1 MGVRVFERR
10 LVAVGAAA
18 TAVLLAACSG
28 SSLPP
33 ESNGR
38 LSASAGR
45 HGIRPF
51 STFYGCPVFKGT
63 YARDVTNAAVD
74 PDSDAYIS
82 SVIQAGDTKGFYA
95 STGVE
100 QVNIANDQTPM
111 VTVHQKVQWHQFP
124 DLYPWQRGFYIE
136 PLSDAHAM
144 IVQTDSCHLY
154 ESYSTTYNNGT
165 LSAYSGA
172 NWDMTDRFVPLP
184 PGNPSAMA
192 SGLSL
197 FAGMVKWEDA
207 ESGSIDHALDWSAI
221 AHTVAES
228 AFVFPASDT
237 DHLSFDGS
245 SRYQLP
251 YGARLRLKASF
262 STYGWGPEATMVAD
276 AMKTYGMYLSDT
288 GSSANGL
295 YFANA
300 SDGSNPWSS
309 TDLSALSRIHMSDF
323 EVLKLPPIQNAP

>member
-1 MGVRVFERR
+1 MGVRVFRIR
-10 LVAVGAAA
+10 LFELA
-18 TAVLLAACSG
+18 TAALLAACSG
-28 SSLPP
+28 GTPS

-38 LSASAGR
+38 ILPANPSGP
-45 HGIRPF
+45 RPMH
-51 STFYGCPVFKGT
+51 SSFYGCPVFEGT
-63 YARDVTNAAVD
+63 YNRIVTNADVD
-74 PDSDAYIS
+74 PDSNKYIN
-82 SVIQAGDTKGFYA
+82 SVIQAGDTEGFYA

-100 QVNIANDQTPM
+100 QVNLADDRTPL

-124 DLYPWQRGFYIE
+124 VPYPWQSGFYIE
-136 PLSDAHAM
+136 PLGDAHA
-144 IVQTDSCHLY
+144 IVVQTDSCHLY
-154 ESYSTTYNNGT
+154 ESYSTTYSKGT

-172 NWDMTDRFVPLP
+172 NWDMTTRFVPLP

-197 FAGMVKWEDA
+197 FAGMVKWEDY

-228 AFVFPASDT
+228 AFVTPASDT
-237 DHLSFDGS
+237 DHLQFDGRS
-245 SRYQLP
+245 QYQLP

-262 STYGWGPEATMVAD
+262 STAGWGPQATMVAN
-276 AMKTYGMYLSDT
+276 ALKTYGIYLSDT

-300 SDGSNPWSS
+300 SDGSDPWNSS
-309 TDLSALSRIHMSDF
+309 DLSALGQIHVGDF
-323 EVLKLPPIQNAP
+323 DVINLPPIQNAP